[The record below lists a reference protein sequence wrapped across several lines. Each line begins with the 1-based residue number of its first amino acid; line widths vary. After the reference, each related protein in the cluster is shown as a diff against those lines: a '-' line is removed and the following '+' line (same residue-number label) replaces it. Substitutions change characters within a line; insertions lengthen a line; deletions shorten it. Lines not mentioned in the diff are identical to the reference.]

1 MNKYIYIILIFFIFI
16 NSAKT
21 DDIKDFQIEG
31 VSVGD
36 SLLNSMEKKYLNDNK
51 KYFSSTNFGVKKEY
65 SWIYLETNKLNN
77 YDAVRIYFKSSDKKY
92 LAQNIA
98 GYKYFQNDIASCKSF
113 KSSLIKDVEQIAT
126 VFIKKEYPYYELRG
140 TDGTRDMT
148 VFSFKDTSAIKLIC
162 YDYKLDKYI
171 DRFTL
176 SLGSPD
182 WRDFQLN
189 RSHK

>member
-1 MNKYIYIILIFFIFI
+1 MTLSYQ
-16 NSAKT
+16 SWAMT

-31 VSVGD
+31 ISISD
-36 SLLNSMEKKYLNDNK
+36 SLLSFMERKYLNDNK
-51 KYFSSTNFGVKKEY
+51 EYFSSANFGVKKEY
-65 SWIYLETNKLNN
+65 SWIFLDINKLTN

-92 LAQNIA
+92 LAQNIS

-113 KSSLIKDVEQIAT
+113 KSILIKDVEQIAKD
-126 VFIKKEYPYYELRG
+126 FIKKEYPHYKLKG
-140 TDGTRDMT
+140 IDGTRDMT

-162 YDYKLDKYI
+162 YDYKLDKYT

-176 SLGSPD
+176 SLGSSD
-182 WRDFQLN
+182 WRDFQNN

>member
-1 MNKYIYIILIFFIFI
+1 
-16 NSAKT
+16 
-21 DDIKDFQIEG
+21 
-31 VSVGD
+31 
-36 SLLNSMEKKYLNDNK
+36 
-51 KYFSSTNFGVKKEY
+51 VKKEY

-182 WRDFQLN
+182 WRDFQMN